1 MKKII
6 ALLLALMVSTTVIA
20 NSFKANAIAAP
31 VSLLTYLIQ
40 ACTEMLVGSGVY
52 TQSQV
57 NDMSTSDIFSN
68 TKSVVPSIDW
78 EKNAQM
84 KVNTINNINK
94 FLNDAVKNHN
104 KINASPSIP
113 SADLLS
119 DATTKVLV
127 DFINGHIPDLPTVN
141 PELKGYGA
149 MCFVQIYSNYFGKVD
164 NTTVYFGSYGIIKK
178 DVYAEI
184 YGDKIIR
191 QYTDN
196 YHDLPQTETELSGS
210 TSCGGVFYKDD
221 NFKVTVKFIGDW
233 RYPDGT
239 TATDMLTFVDEVPE
253 AIGTVDIDGTTYDV
267 NGDGTVTIDDNT
279 IPINDDGSVTVDG
292 NPYYPDYDISP
303 YPGTS
308 IGDLITTIINN
319 IDVVDET
326 PTDDADKVLDDALI
340 DAPEIANTQFSSLL
354 VPKTIST
361 VFPFCIP
368 RDFYIGIKMLS
379 EEPEAPKFEVPF
391 EIPEYGSFP
400 GVKKMIVIDFS
411 EYSSAFAVV
420 RWVNYMLFMFAICFI
435 TFRIVKGV

>member
-6 ALLLALMVSTTVIA
+6 AFLMALMMTVSVMFNA
-20 NSFKANAIAAP
+20 YKASAVAAP

-40 ACTEMLVGSGVY
+40 ACSEILVGSGTV
-52 TQSQV
+52 TQSQF
-57 NDMSTSDIFSN
+57 NDMNTSDKLSA
-68 TKSVVPSIDW
+68 TQSVLPSIDW

-119 DATTKVLV
+119 GATTKVLV

-149 MCFVQIYSNYFGKVD
+149 MSILQIYRKSDNVLSN
-164 NTTVYFGSYGIIKK
+164 TSVYFGSYGIIDKG
-178 DVYAEI
+178 VYAEI
-184 YGDKIIR
+184 HGDKIVR

-196 YHDLPQTETELSGS
+196 LANKAMVEKEYSGFF
-210 TSCGGVFYKDD
+210 TLGGAFGED
-221 NFKVTVKFIGDW
+221 NYIYSQVKFIGDW

-239 TATDMLTFVDEVPE
+239 TATDMLTFVQEVPE

-267 NGDGTVTIDDNT
+267 NGDGTVTIGDNT

-292 NPYYPDYDISP
+292 NPYYPDYDVSP

-319 IDVVDET
+319 IDVTEDT
-326 PTDDADKVLDDALI
+326 DTDDLI
-340 DAPEIANTQFSSLL
+340 DDITLDVPQEIADSELASFVL
-354 VPKTIST
+354 PKTILT

-368 RDFYIGIKMLS
+368 IDFYNGIKLLS
-379 EEPEAPKFEVPF
+379 QKPEAPRFEVPF
-391 EIPEYGSFP
+391 EIPEYKSFP
-400 GVKKMIVIDFS
+400 GFKKMIVVDFS
-411 EYSSAFAVV
+411 EYYSAFAVV
-420 RWVNYMLFMFAICFI
+420 RWTMFTIFMFGLCFV
-435 TFRIVKGV
+435 TFKIVKGI

>member
-1 MKKII
+1 MMKKII
-6 ALLLALMVSTTVIA
+6 AFLMALMMTVSVMFNA
-20 NSFKANAIAAP
+20 YKASAVAAP

-40 ACTEMLVGSGVY
+40 ACSEILVGSGTV
-52 TQSQV
+52 TQSQF
-57 NDMSTSDIFSN
+57 NDMSTSDKLSATQSIL
-68 TKSVVPSIDW
+68 PSIDW

-84 KVNTINNINK
+84 KVNIINNINK
-94 FLNDAVKNHN
+94 FLSDAVKNHN

-119 DATTKVLV
+119 QATTKVLV
-127 DFINGHIPDLPTVN
+127 DFIKGHIPDLSTVN

-149 MCFVQIYSNYFGKVD
+149 MGVVQIYRKSD
-164 NTTVYFGSYGIIKK
+164 NTLDNTAVYFGDYGIIDKG
-178 DVYAEI
+178 VLANI

-191 QYTDN
+191 QYIVETNQTEKEYSGVLTLGGAFGEDN
-196 YHDLPQTETELSGS
+196 YIFP
-210 TSCGGVFYKDD
+210 K
-221 NFKVTVKFIGDW
+221 VKFIGDW

-239 TATDMLTFVDEVPE
+239 TATDMLTFVQEVPE
-253 AIGTVDIDGTTYDV
+253 AIGSVDIDGTTYDV

-435 TFRIVKGV
+435 TFKIVKGV